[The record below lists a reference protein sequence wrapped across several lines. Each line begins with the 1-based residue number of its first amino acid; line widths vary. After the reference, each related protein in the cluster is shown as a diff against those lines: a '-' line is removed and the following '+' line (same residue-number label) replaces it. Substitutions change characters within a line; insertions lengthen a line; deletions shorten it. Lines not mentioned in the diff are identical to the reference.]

1 MNDWETVILLLG
13 LRGSYKQHPCHRGV
27 CSSHGRLMFSKN
39 FFSKSLSAWPALTG
53 FHNAE
58 KQGYWPIF
66 SLSLFDDE
74 ITQKTFLQQ
83 LCPKS
88 HVQHW
93 NTPSNNGFEACIEAL
108 GTQTVW
114 RMQLNRLTQAAAE
127 RQGELCVFGRWQSQ
141 EKQLEKPQERPL
153 QHCCNLERISLLCK
167 NSYVIS
173 LDLLE
178 SEAF

>member
-1 MNDWETVILLLG
+1 
-13 LRGSYKQHPCHRGV
+13 
-27 CSSHGRLMFSKN
+27 MFSKN

-58 KQGYWPIF
+58 KQGYWPTV

-74 ITQKTFLQQ
+74 ITQKTFLQK

-88 HVQHW
+88 HVQHS
-93 NTPSNNGFEACIEAL
+93 NTPRDNSFDACIEAL

-114 RMQLNRLTQAAAE
+114 QMQLDGRRQAAAE

-141 EKQLEKPQERPL
+141 EKQLEMPQERPL
-153 QHCCNLERISLLCK
+153 QHCCNLERISLLCN